1 MANIIAQEQQ
11 ASDDEGD
18 SFHEEPPHWRA
29 HLQSMW
35 SISSASSLVDDNFFR
50 SLSVDGDEDGSVQG
64 DEEYVG
70 TGFDSSSESGSDGD
84 VMEIMNKEVCTTFF
98 LIQAVITDY
107 NTP

>member
-1 MANIIAQEQQ
+1 M
-11 ASDDEGD
+11 
-18 SFHEEPPHWRA
+18 
-29 HLQSMW
+29 
-35 SISSASSLVDDNFFR
+35 DDNFFR

-64 DEEYVG
+64 DEEYVR

-84 VMEIMNKEVCTTFF
+84 VMEIMNKEVCTIFF